1 MDQETNDMNTQRF
14 ALQGSGTYTAAAAF
28 GGSPTPAPSSYKANT
43 EVWNGT
49 SWSEVADLNTAR
61 YYLASS
67 VNGSSTSAL
76 AFGGSSGS
84 SVTSTEQFTSPA
96 PTTVTFTAS

>member
-1 MDQETNDMNTQRF
+1 MNTQRF
-14 ALQGSGTYTAAAAF
+14 DTKGSGTIYCC
-28 GGSPTPAPSSYKANT
+28 GGTLVVQHLHLLVIKLIRT

-84 SVTSTEQFTSPA
+84 SVTSTEEFISLLLQQ
-96 PTTVTFTAS
+96 